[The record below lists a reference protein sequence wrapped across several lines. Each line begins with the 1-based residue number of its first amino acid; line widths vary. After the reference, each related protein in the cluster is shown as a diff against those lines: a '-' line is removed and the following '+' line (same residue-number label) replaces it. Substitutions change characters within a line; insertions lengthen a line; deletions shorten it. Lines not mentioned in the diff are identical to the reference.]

1 MVNLDIKKKMA
12 LILSVGQILAE
23 NGAATDKIISDT
35 KRVATLMKIPEE
47 NFNLKVMPTVL
58 LLNVLDDEKSNIAFR
73 NYESHGV
80 DMNIVNLVS
89 ALTLKAANKNYSPR
103 KFQDVL
109 DRIIGQKK
117 IYSPLQVILA
127 TGIFCGAFCFLFGGD
142 IFASVYTAICAS
154 MGKFLQIRLL
164 KWGINSFITTA
175 AVAFAVTLG
184 AYFMHFLPTQTMW
197 TPLIACS
204 LFLIPGIPI
213 MNAITESLDGFLLNG
228 MTKAYHSLLITVS
241 ITVGQI
247 FAVIIGEKIEE
258 ITLSELM
265 PLPND
270 NFGGILLAGI
280 LTSVAFSFLINMPK
294 KILPLLGILGATAL
308 LTRNFMMVELNI
320 TQDIA
325 TFFAATLIGI
335 LAIKAQKFI
344 QTTIQAITTPAI
356 IAFVPGVLIY
366 RFLSSCMYIK
376 YMSAEEFFYE
386 IGYGLDAL
394 QIIFAM
400 TVGVSLPSLIAKR
413 FLNKN

>member
-1 MVNLDIKKKMA
+1 
-12 LILSVGQILAE
+12 
-23 NGAATDKIISDT
+23 
-35 KRVATLMKIPEE
+35 
-47 NFNLKVMPTVL
+47 
-58 LLNVLDDEKSNIAFR
+58 
-73 NYESHGV
+73 
-80 DMNIVNLVS
+80 
-89 ALTLKAANKNYSPR
+89 
-103 KFQDVL
+103 
-109 DRIIGQKK
+109 
-117 IYSPLQVILA
+117 
-127 TGIFCGAFCFLFGGD
+127 
-142 IFASVYTAICAS
+142 
-154 MGKFLQIRLL
+154 
-164 KWGINSFITTA
+164 
-175 AVAFAVTLG
+175 
-184 AYFMHFLPTQTMW
+184 MHFLPTQTMW

-241 ITVGQI
+241 ITVGMI

>member
-241 ITVGQI
+241 ITVGMI

-280 LTSVAFSFLINMPK
+280 LTSVAFSFLIN
-294 KILPLLGILGATAL
+294 KIHHQ
-308 LTRNFMMVELNI
+308 V
-320 TQDIA
+320 
-325 TFFAATLIGI
+325 
-335 LAIKAQKFI
+335 
-344 QTTIQAITTPAI
+344 
-356 IAFVPGVLIY
+356 Y
-366 RFLSSCMYIK
+366 
-376 YMSAEEFFYE
+376 
-386 IGYGLDAL
+386 
-394 QIIFAM
+394 
-400 TVGVSLPSLIAKR
+400 
-413 FLNKN
+413 

>member
-1 MVNLDIKKKMA
+1 
-12 LILSVGQILAE
+12 
-23 NGAATDKIISDT
+23 
-35 KRVATLMKIPEE
+35 
-47 NFNLKVMPTVL
+47 
-58 LLNVLDDEKSNIAFR
+58 
-73 NYESHGV
+73 
-80 DMNIVNLVS
+80 
-89 ALTLKAANKNYSPR
+89 
-103 KFQDVL
+103 
-109 DRIIGQKK
+109 
-117 IYSPLQVILA
+117 LA

-213 MNAITESLDGFLLNG
+213 MNAITESLGGFLLNG

-247 FAVIIGEKIEE
+247 FAVIVGQEIEE

-280 LTSVAFSFLINMPK
+280 LTSIAFSFLINMPK

-325 TFFAATLIGI
+325 TFFTATLIGI

-400 TVGVSLPSLIAKR
+400 TAGVSLPSLIAKR

>member
-184 AYFMHFLPTQTMW
+184 AYFMHFL
-197 TPLIACS
+197 
-204 LFLIPGIPI
+204 
-213 MNAITESLDGFLLNG
+213 DGFLLNG

-241 ITVGQI
+241 ITVGMI

-376 YMSAEEFFYE
+376 YMSAEEDDRKLLNTYKDKAE
-386 IGYGLDAL
+386 NSCQILCGNAGLCCL
-394 QIIFAM
+394 KKFVYKFCTSPQ
-400 TVGVSLPSLIAKR
+400 
-413 FLNKN
+413 